1 LNGQVIAPFLL
12 LPFIENSFKH
22 CGQMT
27 EQFWINLDIRIEGK
41 NFSMKLANG
50 RSEKIDEQ
58 PMVAANDFANV
69 QKRLAFLYP
78 DNHELKMTME
88 QEMCIV
94 FLNIRLDDAL
104 IAIDEKE
111 INSSVINYKKDK
123 ATILKYASE

>member
-1 LNGQVIAPFLL
+1 
-12 LPFIENSFKH
+12 
-22 CGQMT
+22 
-27 EQFWINLDIRIEGK
+27 
-41 NFSMKLANG
+41 
-50 RSEKIDEQ
+50 
-58 PMVAANDFANV
+58 MVGANDFANV

-111 INSSVINYKKDK
+111 INSSVISYKKDK